1 VKLRKKGT
9 PEILKARYKTWT
21 MSEFEKDGETE
32 LLQLSPLEES
42 QRAGDPVIIT
52 LTEPPHLIYPKNA
65 MEYILISSTRIGRKN
80 LKYDG
85 FKFGRED
92 APDVRELSDEAPKA
106 AAGTHDASA
115 LFEAVRLN
123 NYNLAEHLLK
133 ENTSPDSADEN
144 GYTALMLAVMLG
156 NKEMVSMLLS
166 TGADVNLQT
175 THGDTALIH
184 SCRYMDSMLVSII
197 LSDEQDLNG
206 RRTNLLWDV
215 WHGSADYIDPFKNPP
230 GFSGINAPN
239 ACEEKDKIIK
249 LLISNGAD
257 LNRQNTEG
265 STALIQAASNRLY
278 KSLQLLFDAGADPN
292 IADKDSKTA
301 LDLARIHQNKKVIE
315 MLEGRK
321 NIR

>member
-9 PEILKARYKTWT
+9 PEILQARYKTWSS
-21 MSEFEKDGETE
+21 SEFEKDGELE
-32 LLQLSPLEES
+32 LLHLSPLEES
-42 QRAGDPVIIT
+42 QRADDPVIIT
-52 LTEPPHLIYPKNA
+52 LSEPPHLIYPDNA
-65 MEYILISSTRIGRKN
+65 SDYILISATRIGRKN

-92 APDVRELSDEAPKA
+92 APDVRELLDEAPKA
-106 AAGTHDASA
+106 AAGTHVASA
-115 LFEAVRLN
+115 LFESVRLN

-166 TGADVNLQT
+166 AGADVNLQT

-197 LSDEQDLNG
+197 LANDQDLNG

-215 WHGSADYIDPFKNPP
+215 WHGSADYIDPFENHP
-230 GFSGINAPN
+230 GFSEINVPH
-239 ACEEKDKIIK
+239 ACEEKHEIIK
-249 LLISNGAD
+249 LLISSGAD
-257 LNRQNTEG
+257 LNRQNTQG
-265 STALIQAASNRLY
+265 STALMQAASNRLY
-278 KSLQLLFDAGADPN
+278 RSLQLLLDDGADAN
-292 IADKDSKTA
+292 TTDNDGKTA

-321 NIR
+321 DIP